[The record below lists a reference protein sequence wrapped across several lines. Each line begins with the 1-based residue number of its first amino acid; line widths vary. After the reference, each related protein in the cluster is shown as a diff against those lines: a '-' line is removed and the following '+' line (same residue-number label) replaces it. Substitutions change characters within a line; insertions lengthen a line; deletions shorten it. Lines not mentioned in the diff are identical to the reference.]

1 MSRNED
7 RVEDEMDDA
16 ELDEFAVDMGLVDA
30 REEDEDDS
38 PTGAGDYDKDAEKDE
53 KDEAEFAAAR
63 TAGAYLPHAA
73 YYGAID
79 VEGVREAAAI
89 LDASIYT
96 IESTARENSLDR
108 KSAFETIVS
117 ELRNLVSAF
126 GLEFTEPVL
135 GDAWKFDGTGALIIG
150 HFMSDVPAHD
160 SKNLKKRETINTK
173 EHGRISVVV
182 ARVWNEWCRA
192 LGEAAW
198 TRVAVWNVVPYKAHA
213 SADSST
219 RHKGKPLVSNE
230 MLAMWEEWQLIERGV
245 RCAVSLLS
253 SHTIVTF
260 GERAADFF
268 ERSPIVKATK
278 MNTATAHI
286 CYLRAHGVA
295 RERAHATRVNI
306 RQEHYAAF
314 GKAVDDILDAPA
326 VAAVYTRDDNMDGA
340 DTPGTIA
347 AKAFMKRT
355 MAKMSVKEMDGEF
368 HAYTREEARERQRQ
382 RARECAREYR
392 KRIYTDSVFGGPD
405 SKFTIGKFWSRQRA
419 LQSRVPQLRH
429 TAKNVFAWDMRKFW
443 SRRRALQSRVP
454 QLRHTAK
461 NVFAWDQSKFASRRR
476 ALQSRV
482 PQLRHTAKNVFAWDQ
497 SKFASRRRTLQSRV
511 PQLRHTAKNV
521 FAWDQSKFGKRRRAL
536 QSRVPQLRHTAK
548 NVFAWDTRKF
558 ESRRRTLQSR
568 VPQLRHMAKNVFAW
582 NTRKFESRQ
591 RALKSRVPQ
600 LRHMAK
606 NVFAWDTMKFWSRQR
621 ALKSRVPQL
630 RHMAKN
636 VFAWDTRKFGNRR
649 RALQSRV
656 PQL

>member
-30 REEDEDDS
+30 REENEDDS

-63 TAGAYLPHAA
+63 TAGACLPHAE

-79 VEGVREAAAI
+79 VEGVREAAAT
-89 LDASIYT
+89 LEASIYT

-108 KSAFETIVS
+108 KSAFETMVS

-135 GDAWKFDGTGALIIG
+135 GDAWKFDRTGALIIG

-160 SKNLKKRETINTK
+160 STNLKKRQTINTK

-198 TRVAVWNVVPYKAHA
+198 TRVAVWNIVPYKAHA

-230 MLAMWEEWQLIERGV
+230 MLAMWEQWQLIERGV

-253 SHTIVTF
+253 AHTIVTF

-314 GKAVDDILDAPA
+314 GKAVDDILAAPA
-326 VAAVYTRDDNMDGA
+326 VADVYKRDDNMDGA
-340 DTPGTIA
+340 ETPGTIA

-355 MAKMSVKEMDGEF
+355 MAKMSIKEMDGEF

-382 RARECAREYR
+382 RAREYK
-392 KRIYTDSVFGGPD
+392 KRIYTDSVLGGPD
-405 SKFTIGKFWSRQRA
+405 SKFTIGKFWSRRCAFESRVPQLRHTAKNVLAWDTKKFWSRQRA

-429 TAKNVFAWDMRKFW
+429 TAKNV
-443 SRRRALQSRVP
+443 L
-454 QLRHTAK
+454 
-461 NVFAWDQSKFASRRR
+461 AWDQIKFG
-476 ALQSRV
+476 
-482 PQLRHTAKNVFAWDQ
+482 N
-497 SKFASRRRTLQSRV
+497 RRRT
-511 PQLRHTAKNV
+511 
-521 FAWDQSKFGKRRRAL
+521 F
-536 QSRVPQLRHTAK
+536 
-548 NVFAWDTRKF
+548 
-558 ESRRRTLQSR
+558 QSR
-568 VPQLRHMAKNVFAW
+568 VPQLRHMAKNV
-582 NTRKFESRQ
+582 
-591 RALKSRVPQ
+591 L
-600 LRHMAK
+600 
-606 NVFAWDTMKFWSRQR
+606 
-621 ALKSRVPQL
+621 
-630 RHMAKN
+630 
-636 VFAWDTRKFGNRR
+636 AWDTRKFRSR
-649 RALQSRV
+649 QRTSQSRV
-656 PQL
+656 PQLH

>member
-16 ELDEFAVDMGLVDA
+16 ELDQFAVDMGLVDA
-30 REEDEDDS
+30 KEENEDDS

-63 TAGAYLPHAA
+63 TAGACLPHAA

-79 VEGVREAAAI
+79 VEGVREAAAT

-117 ELRNLVSAF
+117 ELRDLVSAF

-135 GDAWKFDGTGALIIG
+135 GDAWKFDGTGALIMG
-150 HFMSDVPAHD
+150 HFMSNVPAH
-160 SKNLKKRETINTK
+160 SSRNLKKRATINTT
-173 EHGRISVVV
+173 EHGAISVVV

-245 RCAVSLLS
+245 RCAVSLLN

-326 VAAVYTRDDNMDGA
+326 VAAVYKRDDNMDGA
-340 DTPGTIA
+340 ETPGTIA

-355 MAKMSVKEMDGEF
+355 MAKMSIKEMDGEF

-382 RARECAREYR
+382 RAREYK
-392 KRIYTDSVFGGPD
+392 KRIYTDSFLGGPNG
-405 SKFTIGKFWSRQRA
+405 KFTIAKFWNRRRTF
-419 LQSRVPQLRH
+419 QSRVPQLH
-429 TAKNVFAWDMRKFW
+429 
-443 SRRRALQSRVP
+443 
-454 QLRHTAK
+454 
-461 NVFAWDQSKFASRRR
+461 
-476 ALQSRV
+476 
-482 PQLRHTAKNVFAWDQ
+482 
-497 SKFASRRRTLQSRV
+497 
-511 PQLRHTAKNV
+511 
-521 FAWDQSKFGKRRRAL
+521 
-536 QSRVPQLRHTAK
+536 
-548 NVFAWDTRKF
+548 
-558 ESRRRTLQSR
+558 
-568 VPQLRHMAKNVFAW
+568 
-582 NTRKFESRQ
+582 
-591 RALKSRVPQ
+591 
-600 LRHMAK
+600 
-606 NVFAWDTMKFWSRQR
+606 
-621 ALKSRVPQL
+621 
-630 RHMAKN
+630 
-636 VFAWDTRKFGNRR
+636 
-649 RALQSRV
+649 
-656 PQL
+656 